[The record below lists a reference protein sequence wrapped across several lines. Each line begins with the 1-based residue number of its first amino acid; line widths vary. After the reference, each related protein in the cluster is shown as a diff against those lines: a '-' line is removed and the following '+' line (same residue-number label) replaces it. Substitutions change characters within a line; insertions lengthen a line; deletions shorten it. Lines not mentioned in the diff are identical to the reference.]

1 MRRIGRSVATVA
13 LATAALPALASP
25 ALAHVGGLSGSAGD
39 GSVPVWL
46 TVVTGGVVVGASFVF
61 TSLLTDHD
69 AIRAVNGWRL
79 RLAVPPALWRVATW
93 GVRAASVGVLA
104 LVVLTGL
111 TGPPTPTRNFAIL
124 VVWVGWW
131 AGYTMTVYAVGDTW
145 PAVNP
150 WRALAGL
157 LPRVGE
163 REYPARA
170 GAWPGVVG
178 LLALVW
184 LEVVSPVADDPRLL
198 VGIVAAYS
206 AVTLAGAAVY
216 GVEAWFGVVDPVARV
231 FRCYGRIAPVQRTA
245 EGVSVGLPA
254 TSLVDTSAPDEPGHV
269 AFVVA
274 LLWVTTYDGLVA
286 TPSWAAAIRPVVALG
301 VPALLVYLVTI
312 LVGFGAFY
320 GIYGL
325 AARRA
330 RLTADSYVAADYLR
344 RYFVASLLPIAAG
357 YHAAHFLSYLLTLAP
372 AVGTV
377 AVAPVSP
384 PPVVPLLVVPDWVG
398 LVQLALVLLGHLFA
412 VWVAHARSF
421 DLFPGVLRPIRSQYP
436 FILVMVFYTVASMWV
451 VVQPFGDPP
460 FV

>member
-1 MRRIGRSVATVA
+1 MRRVVRSVATVA

-25 ALAHVGGLSGSAGD
+25 ALAHIGGLSGSAGD
-39 GSVPVWL
+39 ATVPVWL
-46 TVVTGGVVVGASFVF
+46 TVVTGGAVVGASFVF

-79 RLAVPPALWRVATW
+79 QLSVPGALWRVATW
-93 GVRAASVGVLA
+93 VVRAASVGILA

-111 TGPPTPTRNFAIL
+111 VGPSTPTRNFAIL
-124 VVWVGWW
+124 LVWVGWW
-131 AGYTMTVYAVGDTW
+131 AGYTMTVYVVGDTW

-150 WRALAGL
+150 WRALADL
-157 LPRVGE
+157 LPRVRE
-163 REYPARA
+163 RAYPHRL

-184 LEVVSPVADDPRLL
+184 LEVVSPLASAPRLL
-198 VGIVAAYS
+198 VGVVAAYS

-216 GVEAWFGVVDPVARV
+216 GVETWFDVVDPVARV
-231 FRCYGRIAPVQRTA
+231 FRCYGRMAPVQRTA

-254 TSLVDTSAPDEPGHV
+254 TSLVDTAAPDEPGHV

-286 TPSWAAAIRPVVALG
+286 TPSWATAIRPVVALG

-330 RLTADSYVAADYLR
+330 RRTADSYVAADYLR
-344 RYFVASLLPIAAG
+344 RYFVPSLLPIAAG
-357 YHAAHFLSYLLTLAP
+357 YHVAHFLTYFLELAP
-372 AVGTV
+372 TIGTV
-377 AVAPVSP
+377 AVAPFSP
-384 PPVVPLLVVPDWVG
+384 PPSVPFLVVPDWVG
-398 LVQLALVLLGHLFA
+398 VVELALVLLGHLFA
-412 VWVAHARSF
+412 IWVAHARSF

-436 FILVMVFYTVASMWV
+436 FIIVMVFYTVASMWV